1 MFGKSFKLVFGVGAG
16 VVATLSL
23 AAVVI
28 WGGVLVFQQFQ
39 KPDTDTASTLI
50 DADTAARL
58 SAFEVACKAPNKY
71 AKYSR
76 GIPASILES
85 VPEAAKRDELD
96 WLRMLKL
103 EFEHLDAFRAVCK
116 AQGLG

>member
-1 MFGKSFKLVFGVGAG
+1 MFGKSFKLVFGIGAG

-28 WGGVLVFQQFQ
+28 WGVVLVFQQFQ
-39 KPDTDTASTLI
+39 KPGTDTASTLI

-58 SAFEVACKAPNKY
+58 SAFEAACKAPNRYTKT
-71 AKYSR
+71 R
-76 GIPASILES
+76 GVPTSIIEN
-85 VPEAAKRDELD
+85 VPEAAKLDELD
-96 WLRMLKL
+96 WLRTLKL
-103 EFEHLDAFRAVCK
+103 EIKHLDAFRAVCE

>member
-39 KPDTDTASTLI
+39 KPGTDTAS
-50 DADTAARL
+50 RL
-58 SAFEVACKAPNKY
+58 SAFEVVCKAPDRVAVWKRDPP
-71 AKYSR
+71 SIIVDS
-76 GIPASILES
+76 IPA
-85 VPEAAKRDELD
+85 AAKREELD
-96 WLRMLKL
+96 WFSALRL